1 MQIAPPLLGARST
14 SVAARPCLRLRQF
27 KVPVATSDAP
37 SSLDTS
43 PSDKAA
49 CLSLPPILAC
59 VLDVLVKLTTAHSSS
74 KLKTDPAIASSATAH
89 NTRRTH
95 PLGRTCNCEQPSHW
109 DLNRKWRSLSAFSQT
124 SAVQGRHALSPPYVM
139 NEQTLGF

>member
-1 MQIAPPLLGARST
+1 MRIAPPPLGARST
-14 SVAARPCLRLRQF
+14 PVAARPCLRLRQCN
-27 KVPVATSDAP
+27 VPVATSDAP

-59 VLDVLVKLTTAHSSS
+59 VLDVLVKLTTTHSSS
-74 KLKTDPAIASSATAH
+74 KLKTDPAIAISATAH

-95 PLGRTCNCEQPSHW
+95 PLGRTCSVDNSFSG
-109 DLNRKWRSLSAFSQT
+109 LYRKK
-124 SAVQGRHALSPPYVM
+124 G
-139 NEQTLGF
+139 QTLQSLGVDAQGSMHRTVIA